1 MKRKSKLM
9 ISLEK
14 RKYYPY
20 FNYLTKEEIDSAS
33 KRLIESGYK
42 IIKVRKANKYTLYC
56 KKA

>member
-1 MKRKSKLM
+1 M